1 MSFFYKEILKYLT
14 SEQLDHL
21 YNRNL
26 NSELNI
32 AILYLKK
39 DRIIKLLNNTQD
51 EINRINEINKINQIN
66 QIRNKNEIRKITTTF
81 TKVID
86 KIENTKNDVIFETKD
101 SLEASHY
108 LIHGCRVEFDE
119 IRKIYL
125 IREKL

>member
-14 SEQLDHL
+14 LDQLDHL

-26 NSELNI
+26 NPELNI

-39 DRIIKLLNNTQD
+39 DRIIKLLNTTQD

-66 QIRNKNEIRKITTTF
+66 QIRNKNRITTTF

-86 KIENTKNDVIFETKD
+86 KIENTRNEVIFETKD
-101 SLEASHY
+101 SLEASQY

>member
-1 MSFFYKEILKYLT
+1 MTFFYKEILKYLT

-39 DRIIKLLNNTQD
+39 DRIIKLLNTTQD
-51 EINRINEINKINQIN
+51 EINRIN
-66 QIRNKNEIRKITTTF
+66 QIRNKNEIQNKNRITTTF

-86 KIENTKNDVIFETKD
+86 KIENLNSKRNDVIFETKD

>member
-1 MSFFYKEILKYLT
+1 MNRTTYLEILKYLT

-26 NSELNI
+26 NHELNI
-32 AILYLKK
+32 TILHLKK
-39 DRIIKLLNNTQD
+39 DRIIKLLNTTQD
-51 EINRINEINKINQIN
+51 EINRINQINQIN
-66 QIRNKNEIRKITTTF
+66 KNRITTTY

-86 KIENTKNDVIFETKD
+86 KIENLNSKKNEVIFETKD

-108 LIHGCRVEFDE
+108 MIYGCRVEYDE
-119 IRKIYL
+119 IRNIYL

>member
-14 SEQLDHL
+14 SAQLDHL

-39 DRIIKLLNNTQD
+39 DRIIKLLNTTQD
-51 EINRINEINKINQIN
+51 EINRINEINKIN
-66 QIRNKNEIRKITTTF
+66 KNRITTTF

-86 KIENTKNDVIFETKD
+86 KIENLNSKRNDVIFETKD
-101 SLEASHY
+101 SLEASQY

>member
-14 SEQLDHL
+14 LDQLDHL

-39 DRIIKLLNNTQD
+39 DRIIKLLNTTQD
-51 EINRINEINKINQIN
+51 EINRIN
-66 QIRNKNEIRKITTTF
+66 QIRNKNEIQNKNRITTTF

-86 KIENTKNDVIFETKD
+86 KIENTRNDVIFETKD

>member
-1 MSFFYKEILKYLT
+1 MSRTTYLEILKYLT

-26 NSELNI
+26 NHELNI
-32 AILYLKK
+32 TILHLKK
-39 DRIIKLLNNTQD
+39 DRIIKLLNTTQD
-51 EINRINEINKINQIN
+51 EINRINH
-66 QIRNKNEIRKITTTF
+66 IRKTTTY

-86 KIENTKNDVIFETKD
+86 KIENLNSKKNEVIFETKD

-108 LIHGCRVEFDE
+108 MIYGCRVEYDE
-119 IRKIYL
+119 IRNIYL

>member
-14 SEQLDHL
+14 PEQLDHL

-39 DRIIKLLNNTQD
+39 DRIIKLLNTTQD
-51 EINRINEINKINQIN
+51 EINKIN
-66 QIRNKNEIRKITTTF
+66 QIRNKNEIQNKNRITTTF

>member
-1 MSFFYKEILKYLT
+1 MNRTTYLEILKYLT

-26 NSELNI
+26 NHELNI
-32 AILYLKK
+32 TILHLKK
-39 DRIIKLLNNTQD
+39 DRIIKLLNTTQD
-51 EINRINEINKINQIN
+51 EINRI
-66 QIRNKNEIRKITTTF
+66 TTNY

-86 KIENTKNDVIFETKD
+86 KIENFNSKKNEVIFETKD

-108 LIHGCRVEFDE
+108 MIYGCRVEYDE
-119 IRKIYL
+119 IRNIYL

>member
-14 SEQLDHL
+14 LEQLDHL

-26 NSELNI
+26 NPELNI

-39 DRIIKLLNNTQD
+39 DRIIKLLNTTQD
-51 EINRINEINKINQIN
+51 EINKIN
-66 QIRNKNEIRKITTTF
+66 QIRNKNEIQNKNRITTTF

-86 KIENTKNDVIFETKD
+86 KIENLNSKRNDVIFETKD